1 MNNSSRLQSS
11 GPLRS
16 ALALA
21 AAVAIAGIA
30 LMPAKALAQATPN
43 PPARM
48 TYQGFLV
55 GSDGVALGN
64 AAPKNYDVIF
74 TVFNSETGSAAA
86 NIIWGEQQTVTVDK
100 GYFSVLLG
108 EGAAVSGVA
117 HTDLSG
123 LFKGADA
130 SDRFV
135 GITVKGIGN
144 AGANV
149 DITPRLRLLSSP
161 YALLAQNALK
171 LVSNTGA
178 EVITA
183 TDTVVTV
190 AGSLNV
196 TGAFNAA
203 GTVPIGGI
211 IMWSGTIASIPS
223 GWALCNGQT
232 VSGKITPDLR
242 DRFVIG
248 AGNTYAVGAKGGSTN
263 AILATADN
271 LPAHAHTYNWTFP
284 PNDPV
289 RVSTTIG
296 GGNFADVLRFGGGF
310 MQTGNGNTSG
320 TGGGSSTPFP
330 VLNPYYALGY
340 IMRVQ

>member
-1 MNNSSRLQSS
+1 MNNSSRLKSS

-21 AAVAIAGIA
+21 VAIAGIA
-30 LMPAKALAQATPN
+30 MMPAKALAQATPN

-74 TVFNSETGSAAA
+74 TLYNSETASASA
-86 NIIWGEQQTVTVDK
+86 NILWGEQQTVTVDK

-108 EGAAVSGVA
+108 EGAAVSGLT

-135 GITVKGIGN
+135 GITVKGIGTG
-144 AGANV
+144 GANV

-171 LVSNTGA
+171 IVSNTGV
-178 EVITA
+178 ELISGTDNSVTA
-183 TDTVVTV
+183 TNLTV
-190 AGSLNV
+190 L
-196 TGAFNAA
+196 
-203 GTVPIGGI
+203 GTMTAPNLGGVVPIGGI
-211 IMWSGTIASIPS
+211 IMWSGTIAAIPS
-223 GWALCNGQT
+223 GWALCNGQ
-232 VSGKITPDLR
+232 VVNGKTTPDLR

-248 AGNTYAVGAKGGSTN
+248 AGNTYAVGTTGGAAQISLSVAQMPQHTHN
-263 AILATADN
+263 YIDYYFTAN
-271 LPAHAHTYNWTFP
+271 
-284 PNDPV
+284 
-289 RVSTTIG
+289 
-296 GGNFADVLRFGGGF
+296 
-310 MQTGNGNTSG
+310 
-320 TGGGSSTPFP
+320 GGGSFPSTGPGQNGNPTGRTQTTDPAGGGQAFSI
-330 VLNPYYALGY
+330 LNPYYALGY

>member
-1 MNNSSRLQSS
+1 MNNSSRLPSS
-11 GPLRS
+11 GPLRT
-16 ALALA
+16 ALALV
-21 AAVAIAGIA
+21 VAIAGIA
-30 LMPAKALAQATPN
+30 LSSARSQAQAANPN

-74 TVFNSETGSAAA
+74 TIYNSETASAAA
-86 NIIWGEQQTVTVDK
+86 NTIWGEQQTVTVDK

-108 EGAAVSGVA
+108 EGAAVPGLA

-135 GITVKGIGN
+135 GITVKGIGAN
-144 AGANV
+144 GANV

-161 YALLAQNALK
+161 YALLAQNANK
-171 LVSNTGA
+171 LVSNTGV
-178 EVITA
+178 ELVSA
-183 TDTVVTV
+183 TDNVVTV
-190 AGSLNV
+190 SGNLTV
-196 TGAFNAA
+196 TGTFNAG
-203 GTVPIGGI
+203 GTVPVGAIV
-211 IMWSGTIASIPS
+211 MWSGSLTAVPS

-232 VSGKITPDLR
+232 VNGKTTPDLR

-248 AGNTYAVGAKGGSTN
+248 AGTTYALGTTGGASQVTISTAQMPSHSHPFLDYYFADPNGTGFFSPQAGVTAANN
-263 AILATADN
+263 AGNARGRFVNSNT
-271 LPAHAHTYNWTFP
+271 
-284 PNDPV
+284 DPV
-289 RVSTTIG
+289 
-296 GGNFADVLRFGGGF
+296 GGNQPL
-310 MQTGNGNTSG
+310 SI
-320 TGGGSSTPFP
+320 
-330 VLNPYYALGY
+330 LNPYYALGY